1 MEEEDKR
8 LKMAVIA
15 GASQAIRYKEKN
27 KYATE
32 SEIIQHISDNVKEI
46 LEKIDNPLWYDVR
59 FIYGWN

>member
-46 LEKIDNPLWYDVR
+46 LEKIDNPL
-59 FIYGWN
+59 